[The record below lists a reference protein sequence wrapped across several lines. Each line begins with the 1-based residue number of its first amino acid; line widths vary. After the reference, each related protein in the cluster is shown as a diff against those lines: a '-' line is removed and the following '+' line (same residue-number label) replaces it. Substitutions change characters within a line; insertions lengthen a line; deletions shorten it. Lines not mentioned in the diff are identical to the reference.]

1 MRDEVR
7 LLQAAQAFDLDC
19 LAEIYDRYSPGLFA
33 YALRQLGD
41 EHLAEDCVAETFS
54 RFLMAVRAGKGPGDY
69 LQAYLYRIAHNWI
82 SDSYR
87 RGPAP
92 MLELDENLAGGDQ
105 HKPDVQAEANLEG
118 ERVRAALRNLTAEQ
132 RQVITLKFLE
142 GWENDEIAAA
152 VQKPVGAVK
161 ALQHRALASLRRLLL
176 PADKGMPADKGIPA
190 DKGMPAEKEFPA
202 EKEQT
207 YEPD

>member
-1 MRDEVR
+1 MRDEAR
-7 LLQAAQAFDLDC
+7 LLKAAQAFDLDC

-33 YALRQLGD
+33 YAMRQLGD
-41 EHLAEDCVAETFS
+41 EHQAEDCVAETFS
-54 RFLMAVRAGKGPGDY
+54 RFLKAIRVGKGPGDY

-87 RGPAP
+87 RSPAP
-92 MLELDENLAGGDQ
+92 ALELDENLAGGDQ

-152 VQKPVGAVK
+152 VQKEIGAVK

-176 PADKGMPADKGIPA
+176 PA
-190 DKGMPAEKEFPA
+190 
-202 EKEQT
+202 EKEQA

>member
-1 MRDEVR
+1 MISEETR
-7 LLQAAQAFDLDC
+7 LLKAAQAFDLDC
-19 LAEIYDRYSPGLFA
+19 LAEIYDRFSPGLFA
-33 YALRQLGD
+33 YAMRQLGD

-54 RFLMAVRAGKGPGDY
+54 RFLKAIRLGKGPDDY

-82 SDSYR
+82 TDSFR
-87 RGPAP
+87 RSPPP
-92 MLELDENLAGGDQ
+92 MLELDENLASGDH
-105 HKPDVQAEANLEG
+105 HKPDVQAEANLQR
-118 ERVRAALRNLTAEQ
+118 ERVRAALHLLTAEQ

-142 GWENDEIAAA
+142 GWGNEEIASA

-176 PADKGMPADKGIPA
+176 K
-190 DKGMPAEKEFPA
+190 AEKEHS
-202 EKEQT
+202 

>member
-1 MRDEVR
+1 MSEEAR
-7 LLQAAQAFDLDC
+7 LLKAAQAFDLDC
-19 LAEIYDRYSPGLFA
+19 LAEIYDRYSPSLYA
-33 YALRQLGD
+33 YAMRQLGD

-54 RFLMAVRAGKGPGDY
+54 RFLMAIRAGKGPDDY

-87 RGPAP
+87 RSPAP
-92 MLELDENLAGGDQ
+92 MLQLDENLAGGDH
-105 HKPDVQAEANLEG
+105 HKPDVQAETNLER
-118 ERVRAALRNLTAEQ
+118 ERVRAALRLLTAEQ

-142 GWENDEIAAA
+142 GWENEEIAAA

-161 ALQHRALASLRRLLL
+161 ALQHRALSSLRRLLL
-176 PADKGMPADKGIPA
+176 PAEGEPPV
-190 DKGMPAEKEFPA
+190 
-202 EKEQT
+202 EKEQA

>member
-1 MRDEVR
+1 MSDEAR

-33 YALRQLGD
+33 YAMRQLGE
-41 EHLAEDCVAETFS
+41 EHLAEDCVGETFS
-54 RFLMAVRAGKGPGDY
+54 RFLKAMRAGKGPDDY

-82 SDSYR
+82 SDAFR
-87 RGPAP
+87 RRPPP
-92 MLELDENLAGGDQ
+92 MLELDENLVSGDH
-105 HKPDVQAEANLEG
+105 HKPDALAETNLQR
-118 ERVRAALRNLTAEQ
+118 ERVRAALHLLTAEQ

-142 GWENDEIAAA
+142 GWGNDEIAAA

-161 ALQHRALASLRRLLL
+161 ALQHRALSSLRRLLL
-176 PADKGMPADKGIPA
+176 S
-190 DKGMPAEKEFPA
+190 A
-202 EKEQT
+202 EKEQA

>member
-1 MRDEVR
+1 MRDEAR
-7 LLQAAQAFDLDC
+7 LLKAAQAFDLDC

-33 YALRQLGD
+33 YAMRQLGD

-54 RFLMAVRAGKGPGDY
+54 RFLKAIRLGKGPDDF

-87 RGPAP
+87 RSPAP
-92 MLELDENLAGGDQ
+92 TLELDENLAGGDQ

-118 ERVRAALRNLTAEQ
+118 ERVRAALRLLTAEQ

-142 GWENDEIAAA
+142 GWGNDEIAAA
-152 VQKPVGAVK
+152 VQKPIGAVK

-176 PADKGMPADKGIPA
+176 PAE
-190 DKGMPAEKEFPA
+190 AEPPA
-202 EKEQT
+202 EKEQA
-207 YEPD
+207 YEPE